1 MKNNTD
7 HIIRPVQ
14 PADLDELL
22 TMMQE
27 HADFEKAAFNPE
39 GKKEKLYAALF
50 QQPQRLNCWVV
61 TIDEQLVGFV
71 SYTFDFSTWDAAEFM
86 YMDCLFLR
94 EQTRGRGIGSEI
106 IDRLA
111 AVAAERNCINIQW
124 QTPTFNTPAI
134 NFYLKNKA
142 LAADKVRFTL
152 KVGVQ

>member
-7 HIIRPVQ
+7 HIIRPVE

-22 TMMQE
+22 IMMQE
-27 HADFEKAAFNPE
+27 HADFEKAAFSPG
-39 GKKEKLYAALF
+39 GKREKLHIALF
-50 QQPQRLNCWVV
+50 EQPQRLNCRVV
-61 TIDEQLVGFV
+61 EINQQLVGFV

-106 IDRLA
+106 ISHLA
-111 AVAAERNCINIQW
+111 VVAAQRNCINIQL

-134 NFYLKNKA
+134 NFYIKNKA

-152 KVGVQ
+152 KVS